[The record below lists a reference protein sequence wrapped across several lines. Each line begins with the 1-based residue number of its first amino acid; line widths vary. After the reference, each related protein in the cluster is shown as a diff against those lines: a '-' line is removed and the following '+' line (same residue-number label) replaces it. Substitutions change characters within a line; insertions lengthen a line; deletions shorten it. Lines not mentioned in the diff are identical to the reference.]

1 MTDVLVRFRGDPS
14 EALQASREVDDALD
28 GIQQQATQAA
38 QAVPKI
44 IPSNLNEG
52 TSMMDTYKDSM
63 NGALGAMGA
72 LGVSTGK
79 FGNVLRL
86 LHSVLTAATSAKV
99 TAAGA
104 SEAYT
109 GAVGRA
115 TLTTTAFSGA
125 VSDGTATQEG
135 YKTALRG
142 TAKAFDEIMTE
153 SVSFEKHLQ
162 QLQQRLRF
170 QGKSTAEIDVIT
182 KAYTL
187 SCKNLTF
194 TQRSAWIQIYETTLA
209 QQKGKLSL
217 DAHTASMLA
226 ADAAVKKCTVST
238 KGLTAATA
246 ALNAALTSTTLIVA
260 ALVVGVAAAMW
271 HWNRY
276 KKVVEEAAEAEKK
289 ARETGAQA
297 FEDYR
302 DSQRAFINEVES
314 MAVEWRELTL
324 SEEEALTKNLQLEH
338 RNRTAAVKQ
347 EMADAL
353 YHYKTAAYAR
363 GATAKETAA
372 EELAIRKKYAQMQL
386 AVDEL
391 YAEKAQ
397 HFYKQRQQQILEIEQ
412 GLYEQIQ
419 TWGMDEVDLM
429 ARKLRALG
437 AEEDKIRSITDTY
450 REFLDI
456 TKEQKEEEEERLDI
470 QQRMQM
476 IGLTQMYRRIQEAS
490 ATPPRTIDKDT
501 KIQERQ
507 LDEQMKQTELLREM
521 ERRLPSVGVLN

>member
-86 LHSVLTAATSAKV
+86 LHSVLTAAISAKV

-109 GAVGRA
+109 GATGRA
-115 TLTTTAFSGA
+115 TLATTAFSGEA
-125 VSDGTATQEG
+125 GKATLATKAFSGAAREGTATQEG

-142 TAKAFDEIMTE
+142 TAIE
-153 SVSFEKHLQ
+153 
-162 QLQQRLRF
+162 QR
-170 QGKSTAEIDVIT
+170 
-182 KAYTL
+182 
-187 SCKNLTF
+187 NLWVQT
-194 TQRSAWIQIYETTLA
+194 YKTTLA
-209 QQKGKLSL
+209 QQKGKLSS
-217 DAHTASMLA
+217 DAQTASVLA
-226 ADAAVKKCTVST
+226 ADAAVKKCTVSTKGLTVST

-246 ALNAALTSTTLIVA
+246 ALNAALTSTTLIVS
-260 ALVVGVAAAMW
+260 ALVVGVAAAVW

-302 DSQRAFINEVES
+302 DSQRAFINEAES
-314 MAVEWRELTL
+314 MAVEWWELTL
-324 SEEEALTKNLQLEH
+324 SEEEALTKKLQLEH

-372 EELAIRKKYAQMQL
+372 EELAIRKRYAQMQL

-476 IGLTQMYRRIQEAS
+476 IGLTQMYRRIQEAA
-490 ATPPRTIDKDT
+490 ATPPRTVDKDT